1 MNRKVAIFVLS
12 TVAVFAASSCVKIDQ
27 DPIVQE
33 AISFAPVA
41 AKSTKAIISGN
52 EYPTTESF
60 KVSAFFEGTQT
71 YFENL
76 TASYS
81 NPYWVTSTS
90 EYWPLEGTLTF
101 YSFSPASASG
111 VSIDSTNGVT
121 ATGYTIQTSEQMTT
135 DLCYASTIAID
146 CVAHPNQVPLQFSHA
161 LSQVVFRVKAA
172 DYYTTASNEVAL
184 ALTSLSLNG
193 INSVGNF
200 ANGTWS
206 NQDSPRDYTI
216 SNTLTT
222 LTYNNQTPVTTDVA
236 SYLFLPQELGANASL
251 SVGYKIVQVARP
263 SGQSYTLTNPPITI
277 HLGDTITQWEP
288 GKKYIYTL
296 NIGMNNLITF
306 TATAVGWQDD
316 DYNIIVEEN

>member
-1 MNRKVAIFVLS
+1 MNNKVAIFVIA
-12 TVAVFAASSCVKIDQ
+12 TVAALAASSCVKIDQ
-27 DPIVQE
+27 DPIVRE
-33 AISFAPVA
+33 SISFAPVA

-60 KVSAFFEGTQT
+60 KVSAFYEGTQT

-81 NPYWVTSTS
+81 NPYWVTSTD

-101 YSFSPASASG
+101 YSYSPASASG
-111 VSIDSTNGVT
+111 VSIDATNGIT
-121 ATGYTIQTSEQMTT
+121 ATGYTIQNSTQMET
-135 DLCYASTIAID
+135 DLCYASTTAID
-146 CVAHPNQVPLQFSHA
+146 CVAHPDEVALQFSHA

-172 DYYTTASNEVAL
+172 DYYSTATNDVAL

-193 INSVGNF
+193 INSVGDF

-206 NQDSPRDYTI
+206 NQDVLRDYTI
-216 SNTLTT
+216 SNTATA
-222 LTYNNQTPVTTDVA
+222 LTYTNQTPDLIDLA
-236 SYLFLPQELGANASL
+236 SYLFIPQELGNNAAL
-251 SVGYKIVQVARP
+251 SVGYNIAQV
-263 SGQSYTLTNPPITI
+263 SGNNNYTLTNPPVSIP
-277 HLGDTITQWEP
+277 LGGTITRWEP

-296 NIGMNNLITF
+296 TIGMNNVITF